1 MGKHLRQGDE
11 PPAILRPAL
20 DDWQIVKIGVLYDFL
35 RRGDHNITRSRSK
48 KSSHHRRVFD
58 ECFCRRRNGLF
69 KKRNELFAKCV
80 RLFIERKFNTPFARQ
95 RVNDEGIFGTLY
107 FFKQD
112 RGFLFLQRAGGNLG
126 DFKNG
131 VDFNADAVEFTVF
144 FEVVD
149 KFTKGSKT
157 HTSYSSSSFRQ
168 PFDFRSPMTPR
179 SLSVK
184 AATYSSTVFGTK

>member
-1 MGKHLRQGDE
+1 M
-11 PPAILRPAL
+11 
-20 DDWQIVKIGVLYDFL
+20 
-35 RRGDHNITRSRSK
+35 
-48 KSSHHRRVFD
+48 FD

-126 DFKNG
+126 DFENG

-144 FEVVD
+144 SRWLTNSRRAVKRIRFIPVLR
-149 KFTKGSKT
+149 FA
-157 HTSYSSSSFRQ
+157 
-168 PFDFRSPMTPR
+168 
-179 SLSVK
+179 SLLIFVLR
-184 AATYSSTVFGTK
+184 